1 MTSQVIAPA
10 AIVALKEALTL
21 IYWYKPDLRS
31 FLYHSLDAPE
41 VLARLNWQDYKRNV
55 VSSLVDYLARNQRQY
70 QGQLLRLMTE
80 VCRMED
86 FSHLKHIEDGENK
99 ARRAEKAVA
108 ALKTLVTPHEEV
120 IAEQRA
126 AEQRRQQAYERS
138 LRDQAVR
145 QELEKLMH
153 RYSAMLRPG
162 DEQQRGYDLE
172 QVLNEVFQLF
182 DLDPK
187 EPFRV
192 KGEQIDGAF
201 TFESTDYLLE
211 TKWQAQPADTQDL
224 DAFKGKITRKLDNTL
239 GLFLS
244 VNGFARNA
252 VELHSTIR
260 PVMILMDGSDLWAVL
275 EGRID
280 LLQLLLRKRRHAA
293 LRGKVF
299 LPIHQIL

>member
-1 MTSQVIAPA
+1 
-10 AIVALKEALTL
+10 
-21 IYWYKPDLRS
+21 
-31 FLYHSLDAPE
+31 
-41 VLARLNWQDYKRNV
+41 
-55 VSSLVDYLARNQRQY
+55 LVDYLARNQKKC

-80 VCRMED
+80 VCRVED
-86 FSHLKHIEDGENK
+86 FSHLKHLDDGERK
-99 ARRAEKAVA
+99 AERAAQAVA
-108 ALKTLVTPHEEV
+108 ALRALVTPHEELL
-120 IAEQRA
+120 AEQRA
-126 AEQRRQQAYERS
+126 AEECRRRAYERS
-138 LRDQAVR
+138 LKDQAVR
-145 QELEKLMH
+145 QELASIMQ
-153 RYSAMLRPG
+153 RYSTMLRPG
-162 DEQQRGYDLE
+162 DEQQRGYELE
-172 QVLNEVFQLF
+172 QVLNELFQLF

-192 KGEQIDGAF
+192 KGERIDGAF
-201 TFESTDYLLE
+201 TFENTDYLLE
-211 TKWQAQPADTQDL
+211 AKWQAQPADTQDL

-244 VNGFARNA
+244 INGFRRNA

-293 LRGKVF
+293 LRGEVY